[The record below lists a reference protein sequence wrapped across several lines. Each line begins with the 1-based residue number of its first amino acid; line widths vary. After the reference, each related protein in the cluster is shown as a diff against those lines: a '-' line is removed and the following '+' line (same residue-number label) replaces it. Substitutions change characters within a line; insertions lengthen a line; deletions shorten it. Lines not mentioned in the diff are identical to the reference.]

1 MEVSQAQSQV
11 DSATKAT
18 AVAAHWADTGEFPA
32 EIETVYSPC
41 ICRWDRELAMIA
53 FDGWKDAPLKGLTA
67 RKNLIAQGE
76 KMRMNME
83 DGQDAGKK
91 VKKISK
97 PKVEKEPVELV

>member
-1 MEVSQAQSQV
+1 MTVKYRGKFKDLVQKTNGTSDLPESPAPTFAASSPLME
-11 DSATKAT
+11 D
-18 AVAAHWADTGEFPA
+18 GE
-32 EIETVYSPC
+32 
-41 ICRWDRELAMIA
+41 
-53 FDGWKDAPLKGLTA
+53 DARLKGLTV
-67 RKNLIAQGE
+67 RQNLIAHCSLGE